1 MRRFTILFFV
11 AMALTLVLSACGEQS
26 KEDVVKKLEEQE
38 SEMKGYKT
46 DASMT
51 MKTGKEEQKYHI
63 QISHKKKDFY
73 KVELENDRDEK
84 GSQIILKN
92 DSGVFVLTP
101 ALNKSFKFQSDWPE
115 NTSQPYLFNSLIKD
129 IKADSETE
137 FNATDNHY
145 VFKTKTNYQNNQ
157 SLPYQEIY
165 FDKKSYTPVMVKV
178 FDQDM
183 TAMVEVQFSN
193 FSSDDTFKEEDFD
206 VDQNMAMSSSD
217 DVPVN
222 APDEQPADPEVL
234 YPEETLG
241 ASLWDKQEVETDN
254 GTRVIMT
261 YKGEKDFTIIQ
272 EAATTQPASARQSI
286 EVNGELVQLSSGLVG
301 ALSEQKLEWSND
313 STTYHLAS
321 SELTQDE
328 MVAVANSINSYS
340 EK

>member
-1 MRRFTILFFV
+1 M
-11 AMALTLVLSACGEQS
+11 
-26 KEDVVKKLEEQE
+26 
-38 SEMKGYKT
+38 
-46 DASMT
+46 
-51 MKTGKEEQKYHI
+51 
-63 QISHKKKDFY
+63 
-73 KVELENDRDEK
+73 
-84 GSQIILKN
+84 
-92 DSGVFVLTP
+92 TP

-261 YKGEKDFTIIQ
+261 YKGEKTLPLF
-272 EAATTQPASARQSI
+272 R
-286 EVNGELVQLSSGLVG
+286 
-301 ALSEQKLEWSND
+301 KLRRLNQQ
-313 STTYHLAS
+313 A
-321 SELTQDE
+321 QD
-328 MVAVANSINSYS
+328 NLL
-340 EK
+340 K

>member
-1 MRRFTILFFV
+1 MKRYPILLFV
-11 AMALTLVLSACGEQS
+11 VIAISLVLTACGEQS

-38 SEMKGYKT
+38 GEMKGYKT

-73 KVELENDRDEK
+73 KVELQNDQDEK

-92 DSGVFVLTP
+92 NSGVFVLTP
-101 ALNKSFKFQSDWPE
+101 ALNKSFKFQSEWPE

-129 IKADSETE
+129 IKADGDSE
-137 FNATDNHY
+137 FSATDNHY

-165 FDKKSYTPVMVKV
+165 FDKKSYAPVMVKV

-183 TAMVEVQFSN
+183 TALVEVQFSN
-193 FSSDDTFKEEDFD
+193 FKGDDSFKEEDFD
-206 VDQNMAMSSSD
+206 VDQNMAMS
-217 DVPVN
+217 V
-222 APDEQPADPEVL
+222 PDEVPASTTEDKQTESAVL

-254 GTRVIMT
+254 GKRVIMT
-261 YKGEKDFTIIQ
+261 YKGEKDFTIVQ
-272 EAATTQPASARQSI
+272 ETATTQPASARQSV
-286 EVNGELVQLSSGLVG
+286 EVNGEPIQLSAGLIG
-301 ALSEQKLEWSND
+301 ALSNHKLEWNNEN
-313 STTYHLAS
+313 TTYYLAS
-321 SELTQDE
+321 NELTDEE

>member
-1 MRRFTILFFV
+1 MKRFPILFFM
-11 AMALTLVLSACGEQS
+11 AMALTLVLTACGEQS

-73 KVELENDRDEK
+73 KVELENDQDEK

-92 DSGVFVLTP
+92 DSGVYVLTP

-129 IKADSETE
+129 IKADAETE

-183 TAMVEVQFSN
+183 TALVEVQFSN
-193 FSSDDTFKEEDFD
+193 FSKADSFKETDFD
-206 VDQNMAMSSSD
+206 VDQNMAMSTS

-222 APDEQPADPEVL
+222 ASEEQKEAEVL

-241 ASLWDKQEVETDN
+241 ASLWDKQEVETEN
-254 GTRVIMT
+254 GKRVIMT

-272 EAATTQPASARQSI
+272 ETAATQAASARQSV
-286 EVNGELVQLSSGLVG
+286 EVNGELVQLSGGLVG
-301 ALSEQKLEWSND
+301 ALSEQKLEWND
-313 STTYHLAS
+313 NATTYHLAS
-321 SELTQDE
+321 NELTQDE
-328 MVAVANSINSYS
+328 MVAVANSIHGYS

>member
-1 MRRFTILFFV
+1 MKRFPILFFM
-11 AMALTLVLSACGEQS
+11 AMALTLVLTACGEQS

-73 KVELENDRDEK
+73 KVELENDQDEK

-92 DSGVFVLTP
+92 DSGVYVLTP

-129 IKADSETE
+129 IKADAETE

-183 TAMVEVQFSN
+183 TALVEVQFSN
-193 FSSDDTFKEEDFD
+193 FSKDDSFKETDFD

-217 DVPVN
+217 VPVT
-222 APDEQPADPEVL
+222 ASEEQTEAEVL

-241 ASLWDKQEVETDN
+241 ASLWDKQEVETEN
-254 GTRVIMT
+254 GKRVIMT

-272 EAATTQPASARQSI
+272 ETAATQPASARQSV
-286 EVNGELVQLSSGLVG
+286 EVNGEPVQLSGGLVG
-301 ALSEQKLEWSND
+301 ALSEQKLEWND
-313 STTYHLAS
+313 DATTYHLAS
-321 SELTQDE
+321 NELTQDE
-328 MVAVANSINSYS
+328 MVAVANSIHGYS

>member
-1 MRRFTILFFV
+1 MRRFPILFFV
-11 AMALTLVLSACGEQS
+11 AIALTLALSACGEQS
-26 KEDVVKKLEEQE
+26 KEDVVQKLEEQE

-73 KVELENDRDEK
+73 KVELENDQDEK

-129 IKADSETE
+129 IKADADTE

-183 TAMVEVQFSN
+183 TALVEVQFSN
-193 FSSDDTFKEEDFD
+193 FAADDSFKEEDFD
-206 VDQNMAMSSSD
+206 VDQNMAMTSS
-217 DVPVN
+217 DVPVSVPEEKL
-222 APDEQPADPEVL
+222 AGSEVL

-241 ASLWDKQEVETDN
+241 ASLWDKQEVDTEN
-254 GTRVIMT
+254 GERVIMT
-261 YKGEKDFTIIQ
+261 YKGDKDFTIIQ
-272 EAATTQPASARQSI
+272 ETASAQPASARETV
-286 EVNGELVQLSSGLVG
+286 EVNGEPVQLSGGLVG
-301 ALSEQKLEWSND
+301 ALSDQKLEWSD
-313 STTYHLAS
+313 ESTTYHLAS
-321 SELTQDE
+321 TELTQDE
-328 MVAVANSINSYS
+328 MVAVANSIHSYS